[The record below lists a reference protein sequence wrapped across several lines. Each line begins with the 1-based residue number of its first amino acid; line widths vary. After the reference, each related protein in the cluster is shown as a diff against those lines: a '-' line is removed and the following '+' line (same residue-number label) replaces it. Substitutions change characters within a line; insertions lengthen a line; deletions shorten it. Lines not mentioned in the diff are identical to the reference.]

1 MNLRRTRRLF
11 PARKIVLISNQK
23 QLLPRRVSI
32 FLYNPGAI
40 WNQIEVSLAHPKDY
54 RNNFWM
60 TSMARFLAL
69 VEYQEVVGK
78 EVIHIESDV
87 IVSCDFPF
95 EKFQNLR
102 ESISFP
108 IISDERGVASVLYL
122 RDSKAS
128 AGLLETLMEELQ
140 RDVYTSDMLI
150 LGRHFLAEK
159 PVCPLPIGPG
169 GNLNYRKFTPQ
180 GIQSNWNSTR
190 EEFGGVFD
198 GADVGIYF
206 FGTDPRNSRGRSFL
220 QREIPTEYGDAK
232 QWQLEYSESR
242 NFIDFVFGD
251 LKIPLYC
258 LHVTSKQLSM
268 FRVKLPKNLIKRR
281 IRHSASE
288 KSAIF
293 FRIGFIQA
301 ANAIR
306 RRTRKI
312 LK

>member
-23 QLLPRRVSI
+23 QLLPRGVSI

-69 VEYQEVVGK
+69 VEYQEVIGK
-78 EVIHIESDV
+78 EMIHIESDV
-87 IVSCDFPF
+87 ILSRDFPF
-95 EKFQNLR
+95 EKFHNLR
-102 ESISFP
+102 KSISFP

-122 RDSKAS
+122 KDSKAS
-128 AGLLETLMEELQ
+128 VGLLETLMEELQ
-140 RDVYTSDMLI
+140 RDVFTSDMLI

-159 PVCPLPIGPG
+159 SVCPLPIGPG
-169 GNLNYRKFTPQ
+169 GALYYRKFTPQ
-180 GIQSNWNSTR
+180 GIQNNWDKTR
-190 EEFGGVFD
+190 DEFGGVFD

-220 QREIPTEYGDAK
+220 QREIPTEYGNAK
-232 QWQLEYSESR
+232 QWKLDYSKSR
-242 NFIDFVFGD
+242 DFIDFIVD
-251 LKIPLYC
+251 ESKIPLYC

-268 FRVKLPKNLIKRR
+268 FRIKLPRDLIKKR
-281 IRHSASE
+281 IRHSGIE
-288 KSAIF
+288 TTAIF
-293 FRIGFIQA
+293 FRVGFIQA
-301 ANAIR
+301 AKAFR
-306 RRTRKI
+306 RRTRKF
-312 LK
+312 LR